1 MMARLIDNLGTEP
14 DSVVVLFFFLGG
26 SDDEQYVVTVS
37 YSEQN
42 SLGDKLS
49 VSECE
54 VTECD

>member
-1 MMARLIDNLGTEP
+1 MARLIDDLGTEP
-14 DSVVVLFFFLGG
+14 DSVAVLFFFLGG

-42 SLGDKLS
+42 SLDVKLN

-54 VTECD
+54 VT